1 MKPYE
6 RRAAQ
11 RAVESALDGMNWIIA
26 AILGGLALA
35 FQLDFWIALVIALG
49 SAAALIAAPAV
60 PALIRDR
67 QGDGPFQLEAGVL
80 DRHPDRPSPS

>member
-11 RAVESALDGMNWIIA
+11 RAIESAFDGMNWIIA

-35 FQLDFWIALVIALG
+35 VDLGIWMALVIALG

-60 PALIRDR
+60 PALIRGR
-67 QGDGPFQLEAGVL
+67 QDDGPFQVEAGV
-80 DRHPDRPSPS
+80 RAP